1 MSSTQPIDARTPSP
15 EPNWA
20 TTQLVGSDPSP
31 PSAGTPQPY
40 HDRTVTPE
48 LPPDDSSDDE
58 QPVAPTVCKRKRASV
73 ESDSESDDD
82 SSDDEQPVSP
92 TVKKP
97 KRSKPDD
104 DSGDESDDSGLTAT
118 TTEEDPE
125 FELEAFFDWLNLPAD
140 VDTEVREKAYEHI
153 AEMYGNN
160 SNEIIA
166 YCLGDKKKDWTTTV
180 PYLFRNAPDLV
191 GPIIAAAVRLALKAE
206 TKKSSKRN
214 TAEKPVWTMR
224 TLRAHLAK
232 NGYKGE
238 INDGGTIPDN
248 VLKLISQFME
258 RGCPLHMVK
267 STHFSEHAGHRVSH
281 TVMRV
286 CVEIPSSRPA
296 KDGHVR
302 IRCVGTAK
310 DFLKFYPVSGVYWGS
325 KDQNIVFSGTKL
337 TTADELDAFVKSL

>member
-20 TTQLVGSDPSP
+20 T
-31 PSAGTPQPY
+31 SAGTPQPD
-40 HDRTVTPE
+40 HDRTATPQ
-48 LPPDDSSDDE
+48 LPPDDSS
-58 QPVAPTVCKRKRASV
+58 
-73 ESDSESDDD
+73 DD

-92 TVKKP
+92 IVNNHKRKRPSVESDDSESESDDDEP
-97 KRSKPDD
+97 KRSKPDH

-140 VDTEVREKAYEHI
+140 VNKEVREKAYEHI

-180 PYLFRNAPDLV
+180 PYFFRNAPDLV

-214 TAEKPVWTMR
+214 TAENSKPWTMR

-248 VLKLISQFME
+248 VLKLISQFMQH
-258 RGCPLHMVK
+258 GCSVHIVK
-267 STHFSEHAGHRVSH
+267 STHFTEHAGHRVSH
-281 TVMRV
+281 TVNRV
-286 CVEIPSSRPA
+286 CVEIPSSRPT

-302 IRCVGTAK
+302 VRCVGTAK

-337 TTADELDAFVKSL
+337 TTADELDAFVKPR